1 MKIRWSSN
9 FLTTAVCQD
18 RILFGA
24 DNALEIG
31 SYSLLDI
38 HVRLLTVIINLGL
51 SLLTKGEDAPKTL
64 LKTHISHEFYSTDST
79 EHLKLATSWL
89 DECSKKHIQCRP
101 PEAQA
106 LPSRLLFVGD
116 GDACIHLTET
126 PTCDQ
131 NIRYCA
137 LTHCWGGA
145 LDILKLEHHNY
156 HQLHHRII
164 LQDLP
169 KTFQDAAKITRGVGV
184 AYLWIDSLCIIQDS
198 QIDWDREASKMGAIY
213 EQAALTIV
221 ASNAR
226 NAHEGCFT
234 VSNPLVSKHCR
245 LAANEKQTIWVGG
258 SSVAPLTEPHVY
270 SRAWV
275 QQERLLS
282 HRKIFFEN
290 SRIRWHCKA
299 GTADQYNPLGVI
311 NQRKG
316 GDSTISGAEIFGT
329 NALSYIDTVKRQ
341 ECSRDLESLMQ
352 LRDNDFDALMQLN
365 PGPALEG
372 KMLWQFHSTWNTL
385 VTNYSRRKL
394 TRAEDR
400 LIAFSGLVSRVQRQT
415 GLTYFA
421 GLWKETLLLDLCWER
436 VDFKLTRRSS
446 TYCAP
451 SWSWASLN
459 CEISAEH
466 RIYHFAAYMASFEI
480 ASIKHRV
487 IEGRASESVAEGSS
501 ITLTGKLRQMTIDLS
516 YALQSDLP
524 RHGLRLHYNGEDV
537 GILTPDS
544 ISDVQ
549 GPSRIFLMPLIRSW
563 DRTEFWNS
571 KKSCLDYHISKESV
585 FGIALSCVGH
595 SGEDTVFGRIGYFES
610 LCFAGPDLDALR
622 SCFDLPNRRLEII

>member
-1 MKIRWSSN
+1 M
-9 FLTTAVCQD
+9 CQD
-18 RILFGA
+18 RIFFGA

-31 SYSLLDI
+31 SCLLMDT
-38 HVRLLTVIINLGL
+38 HVRLLTVRVNLGI
-51 SLLTKGEDAPKTL
+51 SLLTKGKDASKTL
-64 LKTHISHEFYSTDST
+64 LKTHISHEFYSTEST
-79 EHLKLATSWL
+79 EHLKLARSWL
-89 DECSKKHIQCRP
+89 DECSKAHIQCRP

-116 GDACIHLTET
+116 GDAHIHLTET
-126 PTCDQ
+126 PTSDQ
-131 NIRYCA
+131 SIRYCA

-184 AYLWIDSLCIIQDS
+184 AHLWVDSLCIIQDS
-198 QIDWDREASKMGAIY
+198 QEDWDKEASKMGVIY
-213 EQAALTIV
+213 EQATLTIV

-234 VSNPLVSKHCR
+234 VFNPLISKNCR
-245 LAANEKQTIWVGG
+245 LAANENQTIWVGG
-258 SSVAPLTEPHVY
+258 KSVNPLNTIPHVY

-290 SRIRWHCKA
+290 ASIRWHCKA
-299 GTADQYNPLGVI
+299 GTADQNNPLGVT

-316 GDSTISGAEIFGT
+316 DGDTISGAEIFGA
-329 NALSYIDTVKRQ
+329 NAHSYKDIVKRQ
-341 ECSRDLESLMQ
+341 ECSIGLESLMQ
-352 LRDNDFDALMQLN
+352 QEDREFDALMQLDSST
-365 PGPALEG
+365 ALEG
-372 KMLWQFHSTWNTL
+372 KTLWQFHSTWNTL
-385 VTNYSRRKL
+385 VTSYSRCEL

-400 LIAFSGLVSRVQRQT
+400 LIAFSGLVSKIQRQT
-415 GLTYFA
+415 GLTYLA

-436 VDFKLTRRSS
+436 VDFKLTRRPS

-459 CEISAEH
+459 CEISAKH
-466 RIYHFAAYMASFEI
+466 RIYHFVAYMASFEI
-480 ASIKHRV
+480 ASMKSRF
-487 IEGRASESVAEGSS
+487 IEGRASEFIAEGSS

-516 YALQSDLP
+516 NALQSDLP
-524 RHGLRLHYNGEDV
+524 RHGLYLHYNGEDV

-549 GPSRIFLMPLIRSW
+549 GPSKIYLMPLIRSW
-563 DRTEFWNS
+563 DSTEFWNS
-571 KKSCLDYHISKESV
+571 KKSCLDYHVCKESII
-585 FGIALSCVGH
+585 GIALSCVDL
-595 SGEDTVFGRIGYFES
+595 SGEDTVFGRIGYFQS
-610 LCFAGPDLDALR
+610 LYFAGPNLDTLR
-622 SCFDLPNRRLEII
+622 SCFDLPDQRVKII